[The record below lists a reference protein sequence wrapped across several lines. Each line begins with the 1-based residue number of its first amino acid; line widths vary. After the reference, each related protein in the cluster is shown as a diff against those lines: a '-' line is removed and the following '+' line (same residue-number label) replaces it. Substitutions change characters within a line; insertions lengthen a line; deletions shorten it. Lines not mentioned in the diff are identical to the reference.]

1 MSWRKMYLHAWF
13 GALMMLLC
21 LSPLSAKTLRIES
34 IDAYSRFPDVSITAS
49 VFGAAISADIEPE
62 DLQILED
69 GSPVQGKVQVRRI
82 DAERQN
88 LYIIISIDSSRSI
101 SREHLT
107 RIKAAAKEIVNRS
120 ESGDAI
126 AVYRFDDRVSRL
138 SDFSSSKKETIA
150 EIDTITR
157 RGRSTLLYEA
167 IYEAVN
173 HFRRVDMDNKKCIVF
188 TDGKDEGSTVSA
200 DEVAMFAR
208 ESRIPIYFICL
219 ATSSTLTA
227 MARIARLTGG
237 MLIYSSDGR
246 DISDMYR
253 TILSGIQNRFHI
265 LYTSRLERDG
275 AIHRIEVRLVKKDFH
290 GKDERAVRFPLG
302 MDKMIIE
309 IFDHPLIPLVMVV
322 ALIIIIGGIVVLA
335 VILIREK
342 RMLSAQYAMIGDIV
356 DDIVEK
362 IKNGTLAVS
371 EGRRD
376 GERHHDGREQPLP
389 QAWLM
394 VKAGPQEGKRFPLLA
409 TEITIGR
416 GAHNTIAIA
425 DPYLSEH
432 HAVIK
437 GFDGAYHLFDLIS
450 ERGTYLN
457 GKKLLRPKVLHDWD
471 EIALGKTVI
480 IFRSPS
486 ARY

>member
-1 MSWRKMYLHAWF
+1 MMWRKYPYAWI
-13 GALMMLLC
+13 GALMLLLC
-21 LSPLSAKTLRIES
+21 LPSLDAKTLRIES
-34 IDAYSRFPDVSITAS
+34 IDLSRFPDVSIAAS
-49 VFGAAISADIEPE
+49 VFGASPSDNIDAE
-62 DLQILED
+62 DLHILED

-82 DAERQN
+82 DEKRQN

-101 SREHLT
+101 SRKHLK
-107 RIKAAAKEIVNRS
+107 RIKAAAKEIVSRC

-126 AVYRFDDRVSRL
+126 AVYRFDDQVSML
-138 SDFSSSKKETIA
+138 SDFSSSKKETMANIDAIA
-150 EIDTITR
+150 R
-157 RGRSTLLYEA
+157 RGRRTLLYEA

-173 HFRRVDMDNKKCIVF
+173 HFRKVNLDNKKCIVF

-200 DEVAMFAR
+200 DEVARFAR

-219 ATSSTLTA
+219 APSNTLTA
-227 MARIARLTGG
+227 MARIARRTGG
-237 MLIYSSDGR
+237 MLIYSSDGK

-253 TILSGIQNRFHI
+253 TILSGIRNRFHI
-265 LYTSRLERDG
+265 LYTSRLARDG
-275 AIHRIEVRLVKKDFH
+275 AIHTIEVRLERENFH
-290 GKDERAVRFPLG
+290 GKDERAVHTPR
-302 MDKMIIE
+302 MRDKMFLE
-309 IFDHPLIPLVMVV
+309 RFDHLLIPLVLAA
-322 ALIIIIGGIVVLA
+322 ALIIIIGIAVLA
-335 VILIREK
+335 VVLIREK
-342 RMLSAQYAMIGDIV
+342 RMLAAQYAMIG
-356 DDIVEK
+356 DIVEK

-371 EGRRD
+371 EGSRD
-376 GERHHDGREQPLP
+376 GESHQDGREQPLP

-394 VKAGPQEGKRFPLLA
+394 VKSGPHEGKRFTLPA

-416 GAHNTIAIA
+416 SAHNTVAIP
-425 DPYLSEH
+425 DPYLSKH
-432 HAVIK
+432 HAAIK

-457 GKKLLRPKVLHDWD
+457 GKKLLRPKALHDWD

>member
-1 MSWRKMYLHAWF
+1 MSWRKMYPYAWL

-21 LSPLSAKTLRIES
+21 LPPLDAKTLGIES
-34 IDAYSRFPDVSITAS
+34 IDAYSRFPDVSITIS
-49 VFGAAISADIEPE
+49 VFGADPAAVINAE
-62 DLQILED
+62 DLQIFED

-82 DAERQN
+82 DAKRQN

-101 SREHLT
+101 SRKHLK
-107 RIKAAAKEIVNRS
+107 RIKAAAKEIVHRS

-138 SDFSSSKKETIA
+138 SDYSSSKKETIA
-150 EIDTITR
+150 NIETIAR

-173 HFRRVDMDNKKCIVF
+173 HFRRVDLGNKKCIVF

-200 DEVAMFAR
+200 DEVARFAR
-208 ESRIPIYFICL
+208 ESRTPIYFICL
-219 ATSSTLTA
+219 APSNTLTA
-227 MARIARLTGG
+227 MARIARRTGG
-237 MLIYSSDGR
+237 MLIYSSDGK

-265 LYTSRLERDG
+265 LYQSRLNPDG
-275 AIHRIEVRLVKKDFH
+275 AIHSIEVRLQREDCH
-290 GKDERAVRFPLG
+290 GKDDRAVRLPLR
-302 MDKMIIE
+302 MDKMFIE
-309 IFDHPLIPLVMVV
+309 MFDHPFIPL
-322 ALIIIIGGIVVLA
+322 ALAAALLIIVGGIAVLA
-335 VILIREK
+335 VILIRER
-342 RMLSAQYAMIGDIV
+342 RMLLEQYAMIG
-356 DDIVEK
+356 DIVEK
-362 IKNGTLAVS
+362 IKNGTLSVS
-371 EGRRD
+371 EGRRS
-376 GERHHDGREQPLP
+376 GEILRDGREQPLP
-389 QAWLM
+389 QAWIM
-394 VKAGPQEGKRFPLLA
+394 VKAGPQEGKRFTLQA

-416 GAHNTIAIA
+416 SARNTIAIA

-432 HAVIK
+432 HAAIK

-450 ERGTYLN
+450 EGGTYLN

-471 EIALGKTVI
+471 EIAVGKTII

-486 ARY
+486 GRY